1 MKIYL
6 PEVGWDGDVL
16 LSILVYEVELY
27 PGGGVDRQ
35 LQHTQGTSPH
45 LNTSVLWISQN
56 YGYLS

>member
-6 PEVGWDGDVL
+6 PEIGWNWDVL
-16 LSILVYEVELY
+16 LSLLVDEVELY

-45 LNTSVLWISQN
+45 LNTSALDFRSTATN
-56 YGYLS
+56 PD